1 LSQGAPIPARGVWW
15 KEGLSTWAPD
25 AVKAGSGRM
34 IEIELTDLAHGGD
47 AVGRYEGRAVF
58 IPGGI
63 PGEVVRAEIM
73 EERRAYARAQI
84 EEILR
89 VSPDRVVP
97 RYPDLS
103 ETGGFQWQH
112 LAYPAQLTW
121 KARIL
126 RQLLIR
132 LGKVP
137 NPPVQPTL
145 GMPADSDVWRYRTVA
160 QFAVGLDGAI
170 GFRKVAS
177 HDVLD
182 MTECPIVHPLLDE
195 IYQGVRSWLLAKWAS
210 NVGQQVER
218 FTVRVAAS
226 PPTPDGAQA
235 LLSVEARPAADLSEV
250 NGPQGLAE
258 TLMAAIPGLAGVVIV
273 GLAGGRGRVIVGQDH
288 LIEQVLGHQFRI
300 SAGSFFQVNA
310 TQTPVL
316 VQRAIGLLHPR
327 RTETMLDGYSGVG
340 LFSVFLAERAA
351 RVVAVESQPSA
362 VADARAS
369 ATLNNLANLTV
380 LEGVLERALGQ
391 LQHQNERFDAV
402 LVDPPRAGC
411 HPRALATLAAMAPR
425 ALVYVSCDPSTL
437 ARDIALFTANGS
449 YRLSAVQPV
458 DMFPQTAHIESVS
471 LLERVRP

>member
-1 LSQGAPIPARGVWW
+1 MGDIPARGVFWC
-15 KEGLSTWAPD
+15 GCRTRPTSALD
-25 AVKAGSGRM
+25 AVRTGDKRM

-47 AVGRYEGRAVF
+47 AVGRHDGRAIFV
-58 IPGGI
+58 PGGI
-63 PGEVVRAEIM
+63 PGEVVRAEIT
-73 EERRAYARAQI
+73 EERRAYARARI
-84 EEILR
+84 VEIVR
-89 VSPDRVVP
+89 PSPDRVAP
-97 RYPDLS
+97 RYPALS
-103 ETGGFQWQH
+103 ESGGFQWQH
-112 LAYPAQLTW
+112 LAYPAQLAW

-132 LGKVP
+132 LGKIP
-137 NPPVQPTL
+137 NPPVQQTL

-182 MTECPIVHPLLDE
+182 MAECPIVHPTLDR
-195 IYQGVRSWLLAKWAS
+195 IYQGVRAWLLKTWGNAA
-210 NVGQQVER
+210 GQRLER

-226 PPTPDGAQA
+226 APSPESAQA
-235 LLSVEARPAADLSEV
+235 LLSVEARPAADLSMV

-258 TLMAAIPGLAGVVIV
+258 ALMEAVPGLAGVVVV

-288 LIEQVLGHQFRI
+288 LIEQVLDHQFRI

-316 VQRAIGLLHPR
+316 VQRALGLLHPR
-327 RTETMLDGYSGVG
+327 KVETILDGYSGVG

-351 RVVAVESQPSA
+351 RVIAVESQPSA

-369 ATLNNLANLTV
+369 ATLNAVANLSV
-380 LEGVLERALGQ
+380 MEGVLERVLGQ
-391 LQHQNERFDAV
+391 LQHQGERFDGV

-411 HPRALATLAAMAPR
+411 HPRALSILSTLGPR

-437 ARDIALFTANGS
+437 ARDISLLLASGS
-449 YRLSAVQPV
+449 YRLTAVQPV

-471 LLERVRP
+471 LLERIRP

>member
-1 LSQGAPIPARGVWW
+1 MAP
-15 KEGLSTWAPD
+15 TWALD

-47 AVGRYEGRAVF
+47 AVGRHEGRAVF

-63 PGEVVRAEIM
+63 PGEVVRAELT

-84 EEILR
+84 VEIVR
-89 VSPDRVVP
+89 ASPDRVTP

-112 LAYPAQLTW
+112 LAYPAQLVW
-121 KARIL
+121 KSRIL

-137 NPPVQPTL
+137 NPPVQPTQ
-145 GMPADSDVWRYRTVA
+145 GMPAGSDVWRYRTVA

-195 IYQGVRSWLLAKWAS
+195 IYQGVRAWLLERWGEK
-210 NVGQQVER
+210 VGQHIER
-218 FTVRVAAS
+218 FTVRVAAT
-226 PPTPDGAQA
+226 PATPDSAQA
-235 LLSVEARPAADLSEV
+235 LLSVEARPAADLSTV
-250 NGPQGLAE
+250 HGPQGLAE
-258 TLMAAIPGLAGVVIV
+258 ALMAAVPGLAGVVIV

-288 LIEQVLGHQFRI
+288 VIEQVLGHPFRI

-310 TQTPVL
+310 TQTPAL
-316 VQRAIGLLHPR
+316 VQRAISLIHPR
-327 RTETMLDGYSGVG
+327 RTETILDGYSGVG
-340 LFSVFLAERAA
+340 LFSVFLSERAA

-369 ATLNNLANLTV
+369 AALNNLANLNV

-411 HPRALATLAAMAPR
+411 HPRALSTLAAMGPR
-425 ALVYVSCDPSTL
+425 ALVYVSCDPGTL
-437 ARDIALFTANGS
+437 ARDIALFTGS
-449 YRLSAVQPV
+449 GIYRLTAVHPV

-471 LLERVRP
+471 LLERVRA

>member
-1 LSQGAPIPARGVWW
+1 
-15 KEGLSTWAPD
+15 
-25 AVKAGSGRM
+25 M

-47 AVGRYEGRAVF
+47 AVGRHEGRAVF

-63 PGEVVRAEIM
+63 PGEVVRAEIT

-84 EEILR
+84 VEILR
-89 VSPDRVVP
+89 ASPDRVVP
-97 RYPDLS
+97 RYPHLS

-112 LAYPAQLTW
+112 LAYPAQLVW

-137 NPPVQPTL
+137 NPPVQPTQ
-145 GMPADSDVWRYRTVA
+145 GMPAGSDVWRYRTVA

-182 MTECPIVHPLLDE
+182 MTDCPIVHPVLDE
-195 IYQGVRSWLLAKWAS
+195 IYQRVRSWLLERWKGA
-210 NVGQQVER
+210 VGQHIER

-226 PPTPDGAQA
+226 PAMPDGPQA
-235 LLSVEARPAADLSEV
+235 LLSVEARPAADLGEV

-258 TLMAAIPGLAGVVIV
+258 MLMALMPGLAGVVIV

-288 LIEQVLGHQFRI
+288 LIEQVLGHPFRI

-310 TQTPVL
+310 TQTPIL

-327 RTETMLDGYSGVG
+327 RTEALLDGYSGVG
-340 LFSVFLAERAA
+340 LFSVFLSERAA

-362 VADARAS
+362 VADARTS
-369 ATLNNLANLTV
+369 ATLNNLTNLTV
-380 LEGVLERALGQ
+380 LEGVLERVLGQ
-391 LQHQNERFDAV
+391 LQHQNERFDAI

-411 HPRALATLAAMAPR
+411 HPRALSTLAAMNPR

-437 ARDIALFTANGS
+437 ARDIALFTASGA
-449 YRLSAVQPV
+449 YRLAAVQPV

-471 LLERVRP
+471 LLERVHP